1 MKESKT
7 NRATTKHEPERERK
21 KRIILVVR
29 EGKNIEHGK
38 RKRVKKRVRDRKRT
52 GIEHVYSRDS
62 FLTTTFPPPPPPP
75 SLFRHLP
82 LFRLTSLRLFL
93 PFSQVSS
100 LPYLSVPP
108 SLIASLLFH
117 SHHLPSLLSF
127 QSHRPCPF
135 PLSFLTLQPPL
146 SPSSLTIHPSL
157 PPAVRGSSLAA
168 VKYSRL
174 ARGLYRPSSL
184 LYLFGYLFV
193 CLRICCVICYIRR

>member
-1 MKESKT
+1 MKESET
-7 NRATTKHEPERERK
+7 NRATTKHEPEREK
-21 KRIILVVR
+21 KYRTR
-29 EGKNIEHGK
+29 EAKTSEKACEGQEKN
-38 RKRVKKRVRDRKRT
+38 RYRT
-52 GIEHVYSRDS
+52 CLLQGLISHHH
-62 FLTTTFPPPPPPP
+62 PPPPPPP

-100 LPYLSVPP
+100 LPYLLSVPP
-108 SLIASLLFH
+108 SLIASLLFL